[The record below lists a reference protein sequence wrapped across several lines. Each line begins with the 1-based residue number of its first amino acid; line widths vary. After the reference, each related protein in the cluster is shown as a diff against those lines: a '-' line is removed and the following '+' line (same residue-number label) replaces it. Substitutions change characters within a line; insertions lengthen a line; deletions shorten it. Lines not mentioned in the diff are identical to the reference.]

1 MVLSMYAYIS
11 LLRIIFPYE
20 KDANGMIGMVHLS
33 RLRRPGIEFRSRGA
47 AGALYDGGYVER
59 VYLPPFLPFHLLFFI
74 HHLLII
80 FQVWN

>member
-11 LLRIIFPYE
+11 LRIIFPYE

-33 RLRRPGIEFRSRGA
+33 RLRRPGIEFQGRGA

-59 VYLPPFLPFHLLFFI
+59 VHLPPFPFHLLVFY